1 MELKNEAVTNTSGA
15 GGSQPKDLDE
25 QPTEQPT
32 EQPRENGN
40 EHATETKLISDED
53 KAVAALLSGMAKEPV
68 KEEERTGNQRTR
80 RSTRRKKNHLYKDY
94 ETDFNKL
101 EAEEVQEDNRV
112 RRTKIAKTQQRDI
125 SYNNNGVQSNQ
136 FGLLQ
141 HLLNGRSMA
150 QPKAALPNR
159 STIAKF
165 IESFEKQRREAQ
177 NRKKNSAYPPAFMGA
192 RQGNS
197 AFFVP
202 QQRLGAS
209 PAALT
214 AQMMQNVSRPQAATG
229 EASPFPQNSG
239 INELIESLRNSLSQP
254 PQHGGYEQQVLQFA
268 SQGVQRPIS
277 QQEPISQIQE
287 LLGRLQQQQQQQ
299 NHVAPRSARAFTPLR
314 EWQESPPVGA
324 NPNQPSV
331 NPLETMMAAMAGT
344 TQPNGERTRNQPA
357 FTAPQA
363 AGTQTLQ
370 GQSALRGDNV
380 YMSKFNSLLQSLGA
394 LGDRQ

>member
-1 MELKNEAVTNTSGA
+1 MKLKNEAVTNASEA
-15 GGSQPKDLDE
+15 GGSEPRDLDE

-32 EQPRENGN
+32 EKPSENGN
-40 EHATETKLISDED
+40 EHDNEAKVISDED

-68 KEEERTGNQRTR
+68 NEEEMTGNQRTR

-101 EAEEVQEDNRV
+101 EAEEVQEDNRE
-112 RRTKIAKTQQRDI
+112 RRTKIPKTQQRDI
-125 SYNNNGVQSNQ
+125 SYNNGVQSDQ

-141 HLLNGRSMA
+141 HLLNGGNMA
-150 QPKAALPNR
+150 HPKAALPNR

-165 IESFEKQRREAQ
+165 IESFEKQRRKAQ
-177 NRKKNSAYPPAFMGA
+177 NRKNNSAYPPSFMGA

-214 AQMMQNVSRPQAATG
+214 PQMMPNISRLQATTG
-229 EASPFPQNSG
+229 EASSFPQSSG
-239 INELIESLRNSLSQP
+239 INELIDSLRNSLNQP

-268 SQGVQRPIS
+268 SQGLQRPMA
-277 QQEPISQIQE
+277 QQEPISQIQG
-287 LLGRLQQQQQQQ
+287 LLGRLQQQQQQ
-299 NHVAPRSARAFTPLR
+299 NHVGPQSARAFTPLR
-314 EWQESPPVGA
+314 EWQESPAVGA

-331 NPLETMMAAMAGT
+331 NPLDTMMAAMAGT

-363 AGTQTLQ
+363 AGTQALQ
-370 GQSALRGDNV
+370 GQSPLRADNM
-380 YMSKFNSLLQSLGA
+380 YMSKFSSLLQSLGA
-394 LGDRQ
+394 FGDRQ